1 MSILKSLEPTTPH
14 FNQHSSSFHTRE
26 MDAKERRLSG
36 GSLLE
41 SSRLYSMTRD
51 KSHPKS
57 SGLAMAGSLLDPASH
72 PPGPL
77 MTGGL
82 LRSGTVSP
90 HSPPE
95 HSLLQALSHD
105 HPAVGPGFFGGR
117 GHDGLLGGS
126 SAFHRSPLSPSYST
140 AGTPG
145 ASQPTA
151 ASFAAASEAMA
162 FQSQPTSPNGLSG
175 FGSDLMSMVR
185 SVPTSRRNSNEFPN
199 ILRGLDGLTLDD
211 SHGHVHYG
219 ESPQLPA
226 GIAEKLFED
235 DLDLVIGGGSS
246 ALGGGPM
253 GRRTGS
259 RDGSDSLP
267 GLARSDS
274 FPGVMAN
281 PSATD
286 QSVWNPGPVSNPG
299 GSGAGH
305 LADALRDDPGHLQAR
320 HYMPAHS
327 RVEQFFQAN
336 HRSNSTNQ
344 LSALGGDLGHS
355 AKHGLGAPGHGML
368 RTQSQIL
375 QDMPTAPYD
384 SPRPNLSRNVS
395 MPRLDQYPFADS
407 MHSLGTHRFNSDFS
421 ASLLEA
427 PTAVNGSV
435 YPPAIMT
442 HNLDALT
449 PAGFCRLYQSGFC
462 PNGDHCPFP
471 HVVSAGPTGQG
482 ASYNPR
488 FNSRP
493 TPPPISPTG
502 VMHGAGGGFAGP
514 PMPAGPMGTKF
525 TDGRVGASASAYA
538 HNSGTGPHHGT
549 RPGSYNPN
557 GAGAR
562 FNQSTR
568 GFHGNGHMAANPR
581 TIASRPLPS
590 SGSRVAPHGIGNT
603 GPPVAPHMNGLTNL
617 PMGHHPTAHA
627 KQPGHHQPHHGGG
640 HHPGHHHHHHP
651 HPRHHATHGGG
662 AKPGNGGH
670 VDHDGSS
677 RFAGVTLESVV
688 GEMYPLS
695 KDQHGCRF
703 LQRKLEDDPEKNFT
717 LIYDEVFPHIHQLM
731 TEPFGNY
738 LCQKLLEYCTKDQRA
753 RIVEHVAPEL
763 VKISLNMHGTRAVQ
777 KMIELLVD
785 DAQISTV
792 VHALKDHVVTLIK
805 DINGNHV
812 IQKCLNRLSGDQN
825 QFIYDSVCASCN
837 EVATHRHGC
846 CVFQRCIDHA
856 SEPQKRQL
864 VREVTANALLL
875 VQDPFGNYVVQYV
888 LDLKRQEFSDPLIR
902 QFARDVCRLSVQKFS
917 SNVVEKCIRA
927 AHPSSRRQLIAGL
940 LLSAQLEVLLKDSF
954 ANYVIQTAL
963 DFAEP
968 DQRALLVEAIRPV
981 LPAIRNTPYGRRI
994 QGKIQRDLQNLSLRG
1009 SLSAVPSRAGSPS
1022 LNELNNGQPA
1032 ELHGVPGPDANTP
1045 VSAPMPPKPN

>member
-1 MSILKSLEPTTPH
+1 MSILKSLEPANPH
-14 FNQHSSSFHTRE
+14 FNQHSSGFHTRE

-41 SSRLYSMTRD
+41 PSRLYSMTRD
-51 KSHPKS
+51 KSHPKP
-57 SGLAMAGSLLDPASH
+57 SGLSMAGSLLDSASH
-72 PPGPL
+72 APGP
-77 MTGGL
+77 MMAGSL
-82 LRSGTVSP
+82 LRSGTRSP
-90 HSPPE
+90 HPPPE

-105 HPAVGPGFFGGR
+105 HPAVGSGLFGGR
-117 GHDGLLGGS
+117 GPDGLLGGS
-126 SAFHRSPLSPSYST
+126 STFHRPPLSPSYST

-145 ASQPTA
+145 ASQPTSA
-151 ASFAAASEAMA
+151 CFATASEALA

-175 FGSDLMSMVR
+175 FGADLMSMVR
-185 SVPTSRRNSNEFPN
+185 SVPTSRRNSNEFPS
-199 ILRGLDGLTLDD
+199 ILRSLDGLALDD
-211 SHGHVHYG
+211 NHGHAHYG

-235 DLDLVIGGGSS
+235 DLDLVIGGG
-246 ALGGGPM
+246 PM
-253 GRRTGS
+253 GRRTSS

-281 PSATD
+281 PSAAD
-286 QSVWNPGPVSNPG
+286 QSVWNPGPASNPG
-299 GSGAGH
+299 GSGVGH
-305 LADALRDDPGHLQAR
+305 IADALRDDPGHLHAR

-344 LSALGGDLGHS
+344 LSALGSDLGHS
-355 AKHGLGAPGHGML
+355 GKHGLGAPGHGML

-375 QDMPTAPYD
+375 QDIPTAPYEN
-384 SPRPNLSRNVS
+384 SRPTLPRNVS
-395 MPRLDQYPFADS
+395 MPRLDQYPFADN
-407 MHSLGTHRFNSDFS
+407 MHALGTHRLNGDVP
-421 ASLLEA
+421 AALLDV
-427 PTAVNGSV
+427 PTAANASAF
-435 YPPAIMT
+435 PPAIMT

-471 HVVSAGPTGQG
+471 HVVSAGPTGPG
-482 ASYNPR
+482 GSYNPR

-493 TPPPISPTG
+493 APPPMSPTN
-502 VMHGAGGGFAGP
+502 VMHGASGGF
-514 PMPAGPMGTKF
+514 AGPMGTKF
-525 TDGRVGASASAYA
+525 ADGRAGASASAYA
-538 HNSGTGPHHGT
+538 HNGGTGSHHGART
-549 RPGSYNPN
+549 GSYNPN
-557 GAGAR
+557 GSGAR
-562 FNQSTR
+562 FNPSTR
-568 GFHGNGHMAANPR
+568 GFHGNGHMSANPR
-581 TIASRPLPS
+581 AVANRPLPS
-590 SGSRVAPHGIGNT
+590 SGSRVASHGIGNT
-603 GPPVAPHMNGLTNL
+603 GPPLAPHLNGLTNL
-617 PMGHHPTAHA
+617 PLGHHA
-627 KQPGHHQPHHGGG
+627 KQPGHHPPHGGG
-640 HHPGHHHHHHP
+640 NHHGHHHHP
-651 HPRHHATHGGG
+651 HSRHHAAHGGG
-662 AKPGNGGH
+662 AKPGSGGH
-670 VDHDGSS
+670 PDHDGSS
-677 RFAGVTLESVV
+677 RFAGVSLESVA

-703 LQRKLEDDPEKNFT
+703 LQRKLEENPEKNFT
-717 LIYDEVFPHIHQLM
+717 LIYNEVFPHIHQLM

-753 RIVEHVAPEL
+753 RIVAHVAPEL

-792 VHALKDHVVTLIK
+792 VQALKDHVVTLIK

-864 VREVTANALLL
+864 VHEVTANALLL

-1022 LNELNNGQPA
+1022 LNELNAGQPA
-1032 ELHGVPGPDANTP
+1032 EPHGIPNPDAHTAAA
-1045 VSAPMPPKPN
+1045 SAPMPPKPN